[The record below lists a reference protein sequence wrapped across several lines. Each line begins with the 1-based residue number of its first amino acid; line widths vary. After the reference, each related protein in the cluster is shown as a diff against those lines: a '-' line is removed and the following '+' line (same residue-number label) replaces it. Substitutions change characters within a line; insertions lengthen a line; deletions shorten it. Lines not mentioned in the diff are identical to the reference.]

1 MKICSKCEKE
11 FDLMKYGY
19 PGNPYRRV
27 CWECEPPT
35 YAKATG
41 RYAKVISED
50 ELDAM
55 ENRCLRDEEV

>member
-1 MKICSKCEKE
+1 MNTCSKCGRE

-19 PGNPYRRV
+19 PGNPYRKI

-41 RYAKVISED
+41 RKVISYD

-55 ENRCLRDEEV
+55 EDRCLRDAEV